1 MRREG
6 YLVHTKLQAVPKK
19 SVAPPIIEVPTC
31 VCWCSIHSCAR
42 WLLYSKA
49 VRKQQPWDAPQGQG
63 GWQLVV
69 MGGLAGLQVPGGAQS
84 HGSQTRRKEER
95 RGWRVAQ
102 PAIRVAEH
110 VRGDEAGLGSR
121 EVRSVGGDHV
131 CDSNQ
136 GRPPPSDLQASPSWW
151 GKAKVRVLA
160 WWTNGSGKDSCSRS
174 KYWYI
179 AGFCY

>member
-1 MRREG
+1 MHL
-6 YLVHTKLQAVPKK
+6 LVLNTQLCSLIALQQGCQEA
-19 SVAPPIIEVPTC
+19 ATMG
-31 VCWCSIHSCAR
+31 CSTR
-42 WLLYSKA
+42 
-49 VRKQQPWDAPQGQG
+49 VG

-69 MGGLAGLQVPGGAQS
+69 MGGLAGQPVPDGTQS

-95 RGWRVAQ
+95 QGWRVAQ
-102 PAIRVAEH
+102 PAIQVAGH
-110 VRGDEAGLGSR
+110 VCGDEAGLGSR
-121 EVRSVGGDHV
+121 EVRSVSGDHV

-136 GRPPPSDLQASPSWW
+136 AQPPPSDLQASPSWW